1 MNKKFIDFLMGFPV
15 LIAVTI
21 SEFLVTLPF
30 ETPAQTAA
38 GNESWLISR
47 ELLLTSLPALI
58 ITYLFARFLHTK
70 DRAAALQHS
79 IFWTSVLF
87 LNYLVI
93 GYGNGNLGAIFGTV
107 GIYVL
112 LACTFLGPVAY
123 AKIKRLK

>member
-1 MNKKFIDFLMGFPV
+1 MAYQPGAAADQPSGADHHV
-15 LIAVTI
+15 
-21 SEFLVTLPF
+21 PF
-30 ETPAQTAA
+30 CP
-38 GNESWLISR
+38 G
-47 ELLLTSLPALI
+47 
-58 ITYLFARFLHTK
+58 FLHTK